1 MRGGEGGG
9 AEGVGAAAG
18 AGCATGGTSA
28 GEAGGASAT
37 VAALGARSAA
47 PCGARNTAP
56 AAEFGGAS
64 EGRGGRLLAPPLR
77 LDGAGPE
84 RGALFAALFGAV
96 LAGRGALEEA
106 RGVASTDSMAAIRSA
121 WVMPDMSTAGTPG
134 AEGCVEAPALTDNG
148 AAAGADA
155 ADEEATS
162 PLVAG
167 SAGSALAASVGAA
180 VVGAFAVES
189 GVLSGA
195 LRTT

>member
-9 AEGVGAAAG
+9 AEGVGGASG
-18 AGCATGGTSA
+18 AGCATGETSA
-28 GEAGGASAT
+28 GEAGGASVT

-84 RGALFAALFGAV
+84 RGTLFAALFGAV
-96 LAGRGALEEA
+96 LGGRGALDEA

-134 AEGCVEAPALTDNG
+134 AEGCVEPPALTDNG
-148 AAAGADA
+148 AAAGAA
-155 ADEEATS
+155 AAGEEATS
-162 PLVAG
+162 PLVAD
-167 SAGSALAASVGAA
+167 SAGSAWAGGVDAA